1 MSILNR
7 LSNLTK
13 ATIHEVLNKLED
25 PILMTGQY
33 LRNLEEDIAAKE
45 TLLRDQQ
52 AAVKMNEQKSK
63 DAAHNA
69 QLQEQK
75 ALEALTAGNEEA
87 ARRAAIAKIHYEDQ
101 AEHFSTNA
109 KQAESQVFELE
120 LCLKEAKEELARL
133 KEKRKELAE
142 RARKVEQSSQA
153 ECVNFS
159 QGTYS
164 GAAARGFERMEE
176 KISEWEA
183 GMAKSGY
190 RPFDSA
196 STMNHDNDP
205 AVNEELQRLKDQLSS
220 KKDQ

>member
-45 TLLRDQQ
+45 NLLRERKT
-52 AAVKMNEQKSK
+52 AAKVSEQKSLE
-63 DAAHNA
+63 AARNA

-75 ALEALTAGNEEA
+75 ALDALTSGNEEA
-87 ARRAAIAKIHYEDQ
+87 ARRAAVAKIHYQDE
-101 AEHFSTNA
+101 AEQFAANA

-120 LCLKEAKEELARL
+120 LRLKEAKEELARL

-142 RARKVEQSSQA
+142 RARKVEQSSST
-153 ECVNFS
+153 ESPNFS
-159 QGTYS
+159 YGTFS
-164 GAAARGFERMEE
+164 GAAAKGFERMEE

-183 GMAKSGY
+183 TMAKSGY
-190 RPFDSA
+190 SPFSA
-196 STMNHDNDP
+196 DTANPDNDP

-220 KKDQ
+220 DKNK

>member
-33 LRNLEEDIAAKE
+33 LRNLEEDIATNE
-45 TLLRDQQ
+45 NLIRDQKT
-52 AAVKMNEQKSK
+52 AAKVNEQKSL
-63 DAAHNA
+63 DASRNA

-75 ALEALTAGNEEA
+75 ALDALSAGNEEA
-87 ARRAAIAKIHYEDQ
+87 ARRAAVAKIHYQDE
-101 AEHFSTNA
+101 AENFAANA

-120 LCLKEAKEELARL
+120 LRLKEAKEELAQL

-153 ECVNFS
+153 ECPNFS

-183 GMAKSGY
+183 NISKFGS
-190 RPFDSA
+190 PFSA
-196 STMNHDNDP
+196 ETANPDNDP
-205 AVNEELQRLKDQLSS
+205 AVSEELQRLKNQLYSD
-220 KKDQ
+220 KNK